1 MIQRVID
8 DYNESKTAV
17 KSEPSK
23 ESPEDMNFAKF
34 SKELPPAANAKQLQE
49 IISIRLKA
57 KVLQG
62 DIEAVVRAI
71 SELSEI
77 ENNKVKVKI
86 RIERLSEHR
95 VAYVQF
101 RDRLISGITRRR
113 GNRGW
118 IVLLEGILGWDRSS
132 FRCSS

>member
-1 MIQRVID
+1 
-8 DYNESKTAV
+8 
-17 KSEPSK
+17 
-23 ESPEDMNFAKF
+23 MNFAKF

-77 ENNKVKVKI
+77 ENNIVKVKI

-118 IVLLEGILGWDRSS
+118 IVLLEGILGCDRSG